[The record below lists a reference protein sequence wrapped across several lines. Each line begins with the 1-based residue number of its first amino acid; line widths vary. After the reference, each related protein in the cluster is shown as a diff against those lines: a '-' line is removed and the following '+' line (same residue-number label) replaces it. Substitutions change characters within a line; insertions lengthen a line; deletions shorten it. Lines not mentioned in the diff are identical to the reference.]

1 MASLSIVTV
10 KNVRGGMERDVV
22 KLNLEDCSIGLGF
35 VTTATKEIL
44 ATSGKKKYT
53 NVAVRWNR
61 VSKYLTE
68 IGDTLMWC
76 KQYNPKQFTE
86 AMQAD
91 YDELVESDFRPEYI
105 SESVFYM
112 LVNKANND
120 VARAFQLLVAYE
132 ICPAIRKK
140 GFYGSLTREDL
151 MGRMRRMKISAEE
164 YEEFLTGIPA
174 YKKPMPVK
182 MYNRT
187 IKEWEENG
195 ERIYTV
201 DDLPAAMRENMDL
214 LESYIYKINRKSKNY
229 HMIAYRP
236 GAIKFSFGGLE
247 KILDYGIRNKIIK
260 RREYMEAL
268 GIPAG
273 IK

>member
-1 MASLSIVTV
+1 MTKQLTKTFDYLEFPVRIFCIHDEPWWALVDICRILEIANPSDMSKRLDEDEKMTLDLSEGHSGQ
-10 KNVRGGMERDVV
+10 RGGAQSM
-22 KLNLEDCSIGLGF
+22 I
-35 VTTATKEIL
+35 
-44 ATSGKKKYT
+44 
-53 NVAVRWNR
+53 
-61 VSKYLTE
+61 
-68 IGDTLMWC
+68 
-76 KQYNPKQFTE
+76 
-86 AMQAD
+86 
-91 YDELVESDFRPEYI
+91 
-105 SESVFYM
+105 
-112 LVNKANND
+112 LVNEPGLYEVILRSDKPEAKAFRRWLTHE
-120 VARAFQLLVAYE
+120 VL
-132 ICPAIRKK
+132 PSIRKK

-151 MGRMRRMKISAEE
+151 MGQMRRMKISAEE

-260 RREYMEAL
+260 RKDYMEAL
-268 GIPAG
+268 GIPTG